1 MHASG
6 VVWRIFMPIA
16 TKRYKNNVVFL
27 VYNNRIC
34 GKDIFEA
41 PIIIAAAQKQQK
53 KPQFLRFL
61 SFFNVHIIVF
71 YIINILFSL

>member
-16 TKRYKNNVVFL
+16 TKQYKNNVVFL
-27 VYNNRIC
+27 VCNNRIC

-53 KPQFLRFL
+53 NRNFCGFFHFLTYVL
-61 SFFNVHIIVF
+61 SFFI
-71 YIINILFSL
+71 

>member
-1 MHASG
+1 MS
-6 VVWRIFMPIA
+6 F
-16 TKRYKNNVVFL
+16 FL
-27 VYNNRIC
+27 VCNNRIC

-61 SFFNVHIIVF
+61 SFFNVRIIVF

>member
-16 TKRYKNNVVFL
+16 TKQYKNNVVFL
-27 VYNNRIC
+27 VCNNRIC

-61 SFFNVHIIVF
+61 SFFNVRIIVF
-71 YIINILFSL
+71 YIINILFSP